1 MKANF
6 FSAIAIFFSIIG
18 SFSVERYI
26 QKIKL
31 NEDSAVLSKNVL
43 YELEQ
48 NYFSLL
54 TTRAELKSV
63 VDVTDSIL
71 VNWNVIDSKKVK
83 KYYFQN
89 QYALRDDMKT
99 ILAYRPFFNSK
110 KMYFTSL
117 INSGLI
123 LKIENEELR
132 NDLEEIYDVLTS
144 KYDYGAGNS
153 EKITN
158 WFNSKMIKHKTMNQ
172 EIVFNDKY
180 DFELYK
186 FLSDRRRTEVGR
198 LYGIENTNEK
208 LKKVIEKV
216 KKEGL
221 F

>member
-1 MKANF
+1 
-6 FSAIAIFFSIIG
+6 
-18 SFSVERYI
+18 
-26 QKIKL
+26 
-31 NEDSAVLSKNVL
+31 
-43 YELEQ
+43 
-48 NYFSLL
+48 
-54 TTRAELKSV
+54 
-63 VDVTDSIL
+63 
-71 VNWNVIDSKKVK
+71 
-83 KYYFQN
+83 
-89 QYALRDDMKT
+89 
-99 ILAYRPFFNSK
+99 
-110 KMYFTSL
+110 MYFTSL

-132 NDLEEIYDVLTS
+132 NDLEEIYDVLTF

-172 EIVFNDKY
+172 EKVFNDRY

-198 LYGIENTNEK
+198 LYGIENTTEK

-216 KKEGL
+216 KMEGL

>member
-31 NEDSAVLSKNVL
+31 KEDNSILSKNVL

-71 VNWNVIDSKKVK
+71 SNWSYLNSEKIKN
-83 KYYFQN
+83 YYFQN

-99 ILAYRPFFNSK
+99 ILASRPYFNSK
-110 KMYFTSL
+110 QMYFNSL

-132 NDLEEIYDVLTS
+132 NDLEEIYDVLTF
-144 KYDYGAGNS
+144 KYDYGSANS
-153 EKITN
+153 EKITA
-158 WFNSKMIKHKTMNQ
+158 WFNSKMIQNKTMNQ
-172 EIVFNDKY
+172 EKVFNENY

-186 FLSDRRRTEVGR
+186 YLSDRRRTEVGR
-198 LYGIENTNEK
+198 LYGIENTTEK

-216 KKEGL
+216 KREGL

>member
-31 NEDSAVLSKNVL
+31 NEDNAVLSKNVL

-71 VNWNVIDSKKVK
+71 ANWNVIDSKKVK
-83 KYYFQN
+83 QYYFQN

-99 ILAYRPFFNSK
+99 ILASRPFFNSK

-132 NDLEEIYDVLTS
+132 NDLEEIYDVLTF

-158 WFNSKMIKHKTMNQ
+158 WFNSKMMITMMT
-172 EIVFNDKY
+172 
-180 DFELYK
+180 YK
-186 FLSDRRRTEVGR
+186 
-198 LYGIENTNEK
+198 
-208 LKKVIEKV
+208 
-216 KKEGL
+216 
-221 F
+221 